1 MYLAYNCKIIIAD
14 IYNYIPEEL
23 SVIIFSIVQ
32 DYSFI
37 PVEIQLL
44 SLRASHKNSCKGRI
58 KKDSRTFD
66 FPVRY
71 FKRRSLNVNRFF
83 STPIYHLASISS
95 PSRSLWRGSRFSI
108 KQTSRTNKVRTNIL
122 SSSNTLTI
130 FTLSPYSSSI
140 QTIFNLP
147 RTELKAFTI
156 QFPGGSLHFQGPS
169 RPLIVVSRKTRW
181 SPARY
186 EVSPIILTAATGT
199 EVMKGP
205 GRVGLVAVARAVL
218 RSCRG

>member
-14 IYNYIPEEL
+14 IYNYILKEL

-71 FKRRSLNVNRFF
+71 FKRRSSNVNRFF
-83 STPIYHLASISS
+83 PLQFIISRAFLL
-95 PSRSLWRGSRFSI
+95 PSSLRRGSRFPI
-108 KQTSRTNKVRTNIL
+108 KQTSRTNKVPIFYHLPIL
-122 SSSNTLTI
+122 SRSSPFLLTRLLSKLSLI
-130 FTLSPYSSSI
+130 F
-140 QTIFNLP
+140 QERN
-147 RTELKAFTI
+147 
-156 QFPGGSLHFQGPS
+156 
-169 RPLIVVSRKTRW
+169 
-181 SPARY
+181 
-186 EVSPIILTAATGT
+186 
-199 EVMKGP
+199 
-205 GRVGLVAVARAVL
+205 
-218 RSCRG
+218 

>member
-71 FKRRSLNVNRFF
+71 FKRRSSNVNRFF
-83 STPIYHLASISS
+83 PLQFIISRAFLLPLALSEEDLDSPLSKLLERIKFERIFYHLPILSRSS
-95 PSRSLWRGSRFSI
+95 PFLLTRLLSKLSL
-108 KQTSRTNKVRTNIL
+108 
-122 SSSNTLTI
+122 I
-130 FTLSPYSSSI
+130 F
-140 QTIFNLP
+140 QERN
-147 RTELKAFTI
+147 
-156 QFPGGSLHFQGPS
+156 
-169 RPLIVVSRKTRW
+169 
-181 SPARY
+181 
-186 EVSPIILTAATGT
+186 
-199 EVMKGP
+199 
-205 GRVGLVAVARAVL
+205 
-218 RSCRG
+218 

>member
-14 IYNYIPEEL
+14 IYNYIPKEL

-71 FKRRSLNVNRFF
+71 FKRRSSNVNRFF
-83 STPIYHLASISS
+83 PLQFIISRAFLL
-95 PSRSLWRGSRFSI
+95 PSSLRRGSRFPI
-108 KQTSRTNKVRTNIL
+108 KQTSRTNKVPIFYHPPIL
-122 SSSNTLTI
+122 SRSSPFLLTRLLSKLSLI
-130 FTLSPYSSSI
+130 F
-140 QTIFNLP
+140 QERN
-147 RTELKAFTI
+147 
-156 QFPGGSLHFQGPS
+156 
-169 RPLIVVSRKTRW
+169 
-181 SPARY
+181 
-186 EVSPIILTAATGT
+186 
-199 EVMKGP
+199 
-205 GRVGLVAVARAVL
+205 
-218 RSCRG
+218 

>member
-14 IYNYIPEEL
+14 IYNYIPKEL

-95 PSRSLWRGSRFSI
+95 PSRSLWRGSRFPI
-108 KQTSRTNKVRTNIL
+108 KQTSRTNKVPIFYHLPIL
-122 SSSNTLTI
+122 SRSSPFLLTRLLSKLSLI
-130 FTLSPYSSSI
+130 F
-140 QTIFNLP
+140 QERN
-147 RTELKAFTI
+147 
-156 QFPGGSLHFQGPS
+156 
-169 RPLIVVSRKTRW
+169 
-181 SPARY
+181 
-186 EVSPIILTAATGT
+186 
-199 EVMKGP
+199 
-205 GRVGLVAVARAVL
+205 
-218 RSCRG
+218 